1 MRNLL
6 DLSFT
11 SPNGIVEKKDGA
23 QSLIAKRP
31 PIGEKFSPP
40 YSVFRF
46 VMENIGELEEYVVIE
61 YKSFGVMRNPSRF
74 RGPFMSLRNGDEEAI
89 LFRFD
94 DMTIDGN
101 THSIVVKAPEGSFNT
116 ANIDF
121 YCDKVLEAY
130 LTITKLYTCKREELP
145 ISCEKGMDVPT
156 KEMTPIDISDKFDLE
171 YVFDDFDSHND
182 SSLFF
187 DKENVSLY
195 GVPFNVKTSG
205 KNLIAPPP
213 PPAENEDIIDNFGQ
227 MCKRRIC
234 QAISRDGETVIDIN
248 KNASEIYFILTI
260 SGLRS
265 IRLYYGSDPT
275 ILGGANCPLSEPLK
289 IVDTEFFMVEVVYK
303 DGRRDTHLP
312 YNFGTGRH
320 GIAGD
325 ISVYGV
331 PCFGEVEKLI
341 IHNRYL
347 DADINLAAVTVNE
360 TDERLYP
367 DMLIPE
373 KAEKIVREISKEQK
387 VTLENNIL
395 SMKNGALFISLDIS
409 KGLRV
414 LEMTNEFVPGM
425 KVKQDTILKTRTA
438 DGIIDD
444 VFELTSASV
453 IGNSA
458 KLTYKYE
465 GTIFEICAFLEGAD
479 NVKWTLNI
487 INVGNEEFRK
497 GIIFPEFSID
507 YGSFAENWYFLPAY
521 QNLDSN
527 ETFYMYEESAPSFP
541 MQFMDTYS
549 PSSQGGFCVATEE
562 RELVTRKYSLNKDDN
577 GIDFYVEYPIIY
589 GDIAPG
595 ASFTASPCVITCHD
609 GNWKSAYDLYKTWV
623 DSWYAPYKCQDKQ
636 WYRECF
642 WLLADICD
650 FFETDEMMNEDMR
663 KHSVWYTEET
673 KTFNYRKIL
682 EYQKAITGV
691 YPDILHMWKWN
702 FFPHVKHKKPGE
714 APYVANCWGNYN
726 TEDYDKFGGKEAL
739 RNALHDIRDNMGIQV
754 SLYMHPTLL
763 SEHYPHAQK
772 FFESSMVKAE
782 HGGRIGL
789 FNDSFR
795 MCHAE
800 ESWRDFSANMYPRVY
815 KDLGIPL
822 LYVDE
827 FSLRINNRCYA
838 DNHGHHCPSNLL
850 KTDRDYI
857 TKLKEIVP
865 EEVVLYGE
873 YVTADVNA
881 RYIDCNISYYILD
894 SIINM
899 IETMKR
905 ANNGDDKLSRVFLHT
920 YRFAFPKIV
929 QLILP
934 MAMRKI
940 SWHPQKFLFFNAEAI
955 YDSFW
960 DCEESRGQDFTV
972 HAFKLKKKYADC
984 YTSDCPETMIETE
997 SPAICMN
1004 KFPSKTSDRVVYNV
1018 YNRAYSTFRGV
1029 ALKVPHKEG
1038 ATYYDA
1044 WNDKNLEYKV
1054 VDGMAELYLE
1064 IGAQEMGCIVIE

>member
-1 MRNLL
+1 MRNLR

-11 SPNGIVEKKDGA
+11 SPNGIVENNNGT

-40 YSVFRF
+40 YSMFKF
-46 VMENIGELEEYVVIE
+46 QMENIGELEEYVVIE
-61 YKSFGVMRNPSRF
+61 YNCFGINRTPNRF
-74 RGPFMSLRNGDEEAI
+74 KGPFITLKKGEEDI
-89 LFRFD
+89 PLFRFD
-94 DMTIDGN
+94 DLTIDKN
-101 THSIVVKAPEGSFNT
+101 THSIIVKAPEGSFT
-116 ANIDF
+116 SLDLSF

-130 LTITKLYTCKREELP
+130 LTITKLYTCKKSELP
-145 ISCEKGMDVPT
+145 VSCEKGMDVPA
-156 KEMTPIDISDKFDLE
+156 KDMTPIDISDKFDLE
-171 YVFDDFDSHND
+171 YIFDDFDSHND
-182 SSLFF
+182 SGLFF
-187 DKENVSLY
+187 DKENVALY
-195 GVPFNVKTSG
+195 GIPFNVKTSG
-205 KNLIAPPP
+205 KNLVAAPPA
-213 PPAENEDIIDNFGQ
+213 PAENEDIIDNFGQ

-248 KNASEIYFILTI
+248 KKASEIYFILTL
-260 SGLRS
+260 SGKRWLRVK
-265 IRLYYGSDPT
+265 YGSDPT
-275 ILGGANCPLSEPLK
+275 ILGSATCDISEPLK
-289 IVDTEFFMVEVVYK
+289 IVDTEYFMAEVVYK

-312 YNFGTGRH
+312 LNLCSGRH
-320 GIAGD
+320 GVAGD

-347 DADINLAAVTVNE
+347 DGDVNLAAVTVNE

-367 DMLIPE
+367 EMLIPE
-373 KAEKIVREISKEQK
+373 KAEKIVRVIDNAQK
-387 VTLENNIL
+387 VTLKDNIL
-395 SMKNGALFISLDIS
+395 SLRNGALYMSLDIS
-409 KGLRV
+409 KGLRL
-414 LEMTNEFVPGM
+414 LEMTNAFAPDM
-425 KVKQDTILKTRTA
+425 KAKKDTILKTRTS
-438 DGIIDD
+438 DGIVDD
-444 VFELTSASV
+444 VFELVSASV
-453 IGNSA
+453 IGNTA
-458 KLTYKYE
+458 YITYKYE
-465 GTIFEICAFLEGAD
+465 STIFAVSAFLEGKD
-479 NVKWTLNI
+479 NVKWNLSITN
-487 INVGNEEFRK
+487 NGNEEFRK
-497 GIIFPEFSID
+497 GIIFPEILVD

-521 QNLDSN
+521 QNIDSN

-549 PSSQGGFCVATEE
+549 PSMQGGVCIATEE
-562 RELVTRKYSLNKDDN
+562 RELVTRKYSLSKDDN

-589 GDIAPG
+589 GDIASG

-609 GNWKSAYDLYKTWV
+609 GNWKSAYNLYKTWV

-642 WLLADICD
+642 WLLADITD
-650 FFETDEMMNEDMR
+650 FFETTDMINDDMR
-663 KHSVWYTEET
+663 KHTAWYTEET

-702 FFPHVKHKKPGE
+702 FMLRKKADGSFRSG
-714 APYVANCWGNYN
+714 NCWGNYN
-726 TEDYDKFGGKEAL
+726 DEDYDKFGGKEAL

-763 SEHYPHAQK
+763 SNCYPHHEK
-772 FFESSMVKAE
+772 FFESSMVKHE
-782 HGGRIGL
+782 SGGRIGL
-789 FNDSFR
+789 AGDSFR

-827 FSLRINNRCYA
+827 FSLRIGNRCYA
-838 DNHGHHCPSNLL
+838 EGHGHHCPSNLL

-857 TKLKEIVP
+857 AKLKETVP

-873 YVTADVNA
+873 YVAADVNA

-894 SIINM
+894 SIIDM

-905 ANNGDDKLSRVFLHT
+905 ANDGDDRLSRVFLHT

-934 MAMRKI
+934 MAMRNI

-984 YTSDCPETMIETE
+984 YTSDYPETMIETE

-1004 KFPSKTSDRVVYNV
+1004 KFPSKTSDRVLYNV

-1044 WNDKNLEYKV
+1044 WNEKELKYNV